1 MINFVWQSPNDPDND
16 VVHFNPH
23 LVGHSEGDTL
33 VEMEAP
39 VMAQPNPSFEEGL
52 DTYTISAGTNSS
64 LEEEGNDIYGGTSGV
79 DTLTVYDGDYALK
92 VWGQY
97 SGTYPN
103 ESVIY
108 QNHLLS
114 DLGLEAGDAVAVEG
128 HMMSPGPDYVGQ
140 GNNSAYLF
148 LSFWDE
154 QGTWLSSDLSALMDR
169 TMPSDDWHQFFALG
183 VAPAGAD
190 SMNAG
195 VVYWQVSGDDHGA
208 VYFDDVNVFVPVT
221 SSIMQASHEDLVM
234 AAMNDGVHHVTVD
247 WNVGAMDVWDMTMA
261 SNGPFQFTL
270 DLSATLG
277 IDESTIPDVFALH
290 NNYPNPFNPVTNI
303 TYDIPEVAD
312 VKLEIYNVMGQKVR
326 TLATGSHEPGRYRVL
341 WNATNDLGQGLSS
354 GMYIYRIQAGDF
366 VSVKKLVLMK

>member
-1 MINFVWQSPNDPDND
+1 M
-16 VVHFNPH
+16 
-23 LVGHSEGDTL
+23 LVKVTI
-33 VEMEAP
+33 VRIIP
-39 VMAQPNPSFEEGL
+39 IVL
-52 DTYTISAGTNSS
+52 DE
-64 LEEEGNDIYGGTSGV
+64 L
-79 DTLTVYDGDYALK
+79 
-92 VWGQY
+92 
-97 SGTYPN
+97 
-103 ESVIY
+103 
-108 QNHLLS
+108 
-114 DLGLEAGDAVAVEG
+114 DLFFQLI
-128 HMMSPGPDYVGQ
+128 
-140 GNNSAYLF
+140 F
-148 LSFWDE
+148 LP
-154 QGTWLSSDLSALMDR
+154 LMDR
-169 TMPSDDWHQFFALG
+169 TMPADEWHQFFALA
-183 VAPAGAD
+183 VAPEVLIN
-190 SMNAG
+190 MNAG
-195 VVYWQVSGDDHGA
+195 VGYWQVSGDDHGS
-208 VYFDDVNVFVPVT
+208 VYFDDINVFVPVT